1 MPVQVKRERKRN
13 QTNYDFYSNQR
24 NIISS
29 NLTFLFIGHWEQAMN
44 FHCMAKKDRMS
55 RVTTKR
61 NSFLKLFEM
70 VARIILW
77 LYKTSNMDKV
87 RTSFKFFLDEI
98 AAHRNL
104 TILSYSRLSC

>member
-44 FHCMAKKDRMS
+44 FHWLKKIEWVAALLPSVIRS
-55 RVTTKR
+55 S
-61 NSFLKLFEM
+61 NCFAM
-70 VARIILW
+70 VARIIMW
-77 LYKTSNMDKV
+77 LYKTSNIAQV
-87 RTSFKFFLDEI
+87 RTSYKFFLNELPPI
-98 AAHRNL
+98 EAWQF
-104 TILSYSRLSC
+104 

>member
-1 MPVQVKRERKRN
+1 
-13 QTNYDFYSNQR
+13 
-24 NIISS
+24 
-29 NLTFLFIGHWEQAMN
+29 MN
-44 FHCMAKKDRMS
+44 FHCMAKKDRTS
-55 RVTTKR
+55 RVTTQR

-77 LYKTSNMDKV
+77 LFKTSNMDKV